1 MCPDQE
7 HAVLNGELD
16 EVYTT
21 LAWFFEFACPLDV
34 KREKSPS
41 RFFSLS
47 NISYIVLTADS
58 TSTSVRHCVI
68 TALFIV
74 YADSLER
81 GVGGTLMKLSNDW
94 VDL

>member
-1 MCPDQE
+1 MLAHSMSSE
-7 HAVLNGELD
+7 RNHLAGSSVFSNRS
-16 EVYTT
+16 YT
-21 LAWFFEFACPLDV
+21 
-34 KREKSPS
+34 S
-41 RFFSLS
+41 
-47 NISYIVLTADS
+47 IVLTAAS